1 MSSEP
6 ARPETYSHGH
16 HASVLRSHSWR
27 TAENSA
33 AYLLPRLSP
42 DDRLLD
48 VGVGPGTIT
57 VDLAARLLRGEV
69 VGIDNA
75 ASAVAATETLALE
88 HGVTNLTARTGDVY
102 HLDEEDGSFT
112 VVHAH
117 QVLQHL
123 ADPVAA
129 LREMRRVCA
138 RDGVVAVRDADY
150 AAMTWYPD
158 SPELTS
164 WLALYQAV
172 ARANGGEP
180 DAGRRLVSWA
190 YAAGCT
196 DVTATASVWCFASPE
211 DRSWWSQTWAERLE
225 HSAFGHRAVELGLAD
240 PAELSRLADGWLR
253 WAEHRDAWFTVLH
266 GEILAR

>member
-1 MSSEP
+1 M
-6 ARPETYSHGH
+6 
-16 HASVLRSHSWR
+16 LRSHSWR

-33 AYLLPRLSP
+33 AYLLPGLSP

-57 VDLAARLLRGEV
+57 VDLAARLARGAV

-75 ASAVAATETLALE
+75 ASAVAATADAGRRARRDQS
-88 HGVTNLTARTGDVY
+88 HGPAGDVY
-102 HLDEEDGSFT
+102 HLDDADGSFD

-129 LREMRRVCA
+129 LREMRRVCRPRRRGRRPRRRLRSDDLVSRVPRA
-138 RDGVVAVRDADY
+138 RPPGSR
-150 AAMTWYPD
+150 
-158 SPELTS
+158 S
-164 WLALYQAV
+164 YQAV

-190 YAAGCT
+190 HAAGCT

-253 WAEHRDAWFTVLH
+253 WAEHRDAWFTVA
-266 GEILAR
+266 ARRSSR